1 MVSSE
6 EISRRLEAKK
16 RGKTYSEVKKVP
28 QSPSNVVCSECQTEN
43 PATAKFCVGCGAPLI
58 KEETPQEMPSETPS
72 STTEAPSEPDYKI
85 CPSCNQKNKPDA
97 KFCIICGHKFATENG
112 EKPMES
118 LVDVVSEEET
128 VVTEAPEAETQV
140 SETVEV
146 PETET
151 PVNEIAEV
159 PETET
164 PTVEAVEA
172 PESEIPVAEK
182 ESPEEKVIPEIKVP
196 KQYQNEET
204 PSEEVTAQAVPAEE
218 TSLKGAVSADEK
230 VSSEPAEDPVVKIKK
245 AKELLDIGAITQ
257 EEFDRIKNK
266 YLELI

>member
-1 MVSSE
+1 MIIEEDVFMVSSE

-72 STTEAPSEPDYKI
+72 STMEAPSEPDYKI

-146 PETET
+146 PEPET

-159 PETET
+159 PEPET

-172 PESEIPVAEK
+172 PESEIP
-182 ESPEEKVIPEIKVP
+182 EIKVP
-196 KQYQNEET
+196 KHYQKEET
-204 PSEEVTAQAVPAEE
+204 PSEEVTAQAVPAKK
-218 TSLKGAVSADEK
+218 TSLKETVSADEK
-230 VSSEPAEDPVVKIKK
+230 LSSEPAEDPVVKIKK